1 MKRLQPNI
9 ELRNPDMKILAN
21 IDESSSFFRVLI
33 GIGGILLIAFLL
45 SSNRKKIDPRV
56 ILGGLALQFMIA
68 FGVLRVAWVET
79 FFGWVAQLFSLALQI
94 SIDAAGFVFGPLSN
108 IDSMNQ
114 VFEGQGFV
122 FAFMALPSILFFSA
136 LSSLLYYFGVL
147 QVVVR
152 GMAWV
157 MSRVMRL
164 SGAES
169 LAAASNVFVG
179 QTEAPLI
186 VKPYIPKMTKS
197 EILALMVGGMATIAG
212 SVFAI
217 YMGMLGGSDEASRL
231 AFGKFLLCASAMNAP
246 AALLIAKI
254 LIPEEEKVSKDLSV
268 SKQSIGRNP
277 IDALANGTSQ
287 GLQLAL
293 NVGAMLIAFYAVIML
308 ANHILGWLGSFSPIG
323 ALSINQHLHE
333 LSNARFDTLSLQ
345 AIFGFVFAP
354 LAWLVGVGGSEVL
367 SVGQLIGT
375 KTFATEFFAY
385 MELSNMKAE
394 GLSRKSVFLG
404 TFALCGFANF
414 MSIGIQIGG
423 IGSLAPER
431 RSDLAALGLKSLLGG
446 TLASLLSATIAG
458 LFFQ

>member
-1 MKRLQPNI
+1 
-9 ELRNPDMKILAN
+9 MKILAT
-21 IDESSSFFRVLI
+21 IDESSSFFQVLT

-56 ILGGLALQFMIA
+56 ILGGLTLQFMIA
-68 FGVLRVAWVET
+68 FGVLRISWVEA
-79 FFGWVAQLFSLALQI
+79 FFGWVAKMFSLALQI
-94 SIDAAGFVFGPLSN
+94 SVDAAGFVFGPLSN
-108 IDSMNQ
+108 IDAMNQ
-114 VFEGQGFV
+114 AFEGQGFV

-136 LSSLLYYFGVL
+136 LSSLLYYFGIL

-157 MSRVMRL
+157 MSRMMKL

-217 YMGMLGGSDEASRL
+217 YMGMLGGSNEASRL

-246 AALLIAKI
+246 AALLIAKM
-254 LIPEEEKVSKDLSV
+254 LIPEEEKVSKNLSV

-308 ANHILGWLGSFSPIG
+308 ANHILGWMGSFSPFG

-354 LAWLVGVGGSEVL
+354 LAWLIGVGGSEVL

-385 MELSNMKAE
+385 MELSNMQAE
-394 GLSRKSVFLG
+394 GLSRKSVFLA

-423 IGSLAPER
+423 IGALAPER
-431 RSDLAALGLKSLLGG
+431 RSDLAALGLKSLIGG